1 MTWTKEGGRKMSKR
15 YTIILAGCDDI
26 TYFDMELTQEEY
38 ALLQKVSEM
47 SKEASSHICMPVM
60 RIEEV
65 NP

>member
-1 MTWTKEGGRKMSKR
+1 MSKR

-26 TYFDMELTQEEY
+26 TCFDMELTQEEY

-47 SKEASSHICMPVM
+47 SKEASSYICMPVM

-65 NP
+65 RP